1 MVDVVSERIATK
13 LVLVDY
19 LEDRT
24 RKDSGVKEGLRV
36 KKGLR

>member
-19 LEDRT
+19 LEDKT

-36 KKGLR
+36 KKSLR

>member
-1 MVDVVSERIATK
+1 MVDAASERMATK
-13 LVLVDY
+13 LALTDY
-19 LEDRT
+19 LEDKT